1 MSGISVNRQAMRIV
15 DKLLS
20 DPEYYRISV
29 DHLPSGATIIDTG
42 LNVEGGLIT
51 GLKLTEIAMG
61 GLGKAKLSQKD
72 YGGLT
77 LPTIF
82 VGTDYPAISL
92 LGSQL
97 AGWGVKTESFF
108 CMASGPARA
117 LALKP
122 KKVFEK
128 IGYRDDS
135 DVAVLILETNKMPGD
150 DVAKYV
156 AEKCGVKPD
165 DVFLVLTTTN
175 STAGSVQVS
184 GRIAEVGMYRLDY
197 LGFDPKKVIFGTG
210 SAPIM
215 PIHPDERVTLARE
228 EDALIYGGSTAYMV
242 DFDEDSKLKELVD
255 KAPASTSAYY
265 GRTSYETLKEVNF
278 DWSKLDP
285 AFFAPGSICV
295 FNRKTGSSFASGKTD
310 YDMLKK
316 SLMM

>member
-1 MSGISVNRQAMRIV
+1 MSGISINRLAMRIV
-15 DKLLS
+15 DKMLS
-20 DPEYYRISV
+20 EPEYYRISV
-29 DHLPSGATIIDTG
+29 QKLPSGATVIDTG
-42 LNVEGGLIT
+42 IKAKGGLMT

-61 GLGKAKLSQKD
+61 GLGKAKLMQMD
-72 YGGLT
+72 YEGFT
-77 LPTIF
+77 LPMIF
-82 VGTDYPAISL
+82 VSTDYPAISL

-97 AGWGVKTESFF
+97 AGWGVKTEKFF
-108 CMASGPARA
+108 SMASGPARA

-128 IGYRDDS
+128 IEYRDDS
-135 DVAVLILETNKMPGD
+135 DVAVLMLETNKFPED

-156 AEKCGVKPD
+156 ADSCGVKPEN
-165 DVFLVLTTTN
+165 VFLILTTTN

-215 PIHPDERVTLARE
+215 PIHPDERVTLARQ
-228 EDALIYGGSTAYMV
+228 EDALIYGGSTSYMV
-242 DFDEDSKLKELVD
+242 ECEDDSKLKELVD
-255 KAPASTSAYY
+255 KAPAFTSAYY
-265 GRTSYETLKEVNF
+265 GKPSYETLKAVNF

-295 FNRKTGSSFASGKTD
+295 FNTRTGSTFYAGKVD
-310 YDMLKK
+310 HDMLKK
-316 SLMM
+316 SLMP

>member
-1 MSGISVNRQAMRIV
+1 MSGISVNKQTMRIV
-15 DKLLS
+15 DELLS
-20 DPEYYRISV
+20 DPEYYRIAV
-29 DHLPSGATIIDTG
+29 EQLPCGATVIDTG
-42 LNVEGGLIT
+42 LKVEGGLIT

-61 GLGKAKLSQKD
+61 GLGKATLSLKD
-72 YGGLT
+72 YGGIT

-82 VGTDYPAISL
+82 VSTDYPAISL

-97 AGWGVKTESFF
+97 AGWGVKAENFF

-122 KKVFEK
+122 KKVYEK
-128 IGYRDDS
+128 IEYRDES
-135 DVAVLILETNKMPGD
+135 DVAILILETNKMPGD
-150 DVAKYV
+150 EVAKYV
-156 AEKCGVKPD
+156 AEKCGVKAE
-165 DVFLVLTTTN
+165 DVYLVLTTTN

-210 SAPIM
+210 SAPVM

-228 EDALIYGGSTAYMV
+228 EDALIYGGATAYMV
-242 DFDEDSKLKELVD
+242 DFDDDSKLKEFVE

-265 GRTSYETLKEVNF
+265 GKISYETLKEVDF

-316 SLMM
+316 SLMT

>member
-1 MSGISVNRQAMRIV
+1 MSVSINRKTMKIV

-20 DPEYYRISV
+20 EPEYYRIDV
-29 DHLPSGATIIDTG
+29 KQLPCGATVIDTG
-42 LNVEGGLIT
+42 LKVEGGLET
-51 GLKLTEIAMG
+51 GLLLTEIAMG
-61 GLGKAKLSQKD
+61 GLGKAALSQKD
-72 YGGLT
+72 YGGIT

-82 VGTDYPAISL
+82 VSTDYPAISL

-97 AGWGVKTESFF
+97 AGWGVKAEGFF

-128 IGYRDDS
+128 IEYRDDS
-135 DVAVLILETNKMPGD
+135 DVAILILETDKMPGD

-156 AEKCGVKPD
+156 AEKCNVKPSE
-165 DVFLVLTTTN
+165 VYLVLTTTN

-184 GRIAEVGMYRLDY
+184 GRIAEVGMYRLDF
-197 LGFDPKKVIFGTG
+197 LGFDPKNVVFGTG

-215 PIHPDERVTLARE
+215 PIHPDEKVTLARE
-228 EDALIYGGSTAYMV
+228 EDALIYGGSTAYTV
-242 DFDEDSKLKELVD
+242 DFDDDSKLKEFVD

-265 GRTSYETLKEVNF
+265 GKTSYETLKEVDF

-285 AFFAPGSICV
+285 AFFAPGAICV
-295 FNRKTGSSFASGKTD
+295 FNRRTGSSFAAGKTN

-316 SLMM
+316 SLMS